1 MITNSKVYVLH
12 EYGAPSHYNA
22 LVELGKQNGF
32 SIIFIIFSPIGLI
45 KAFKEKKYKLVIKS
59 IGFLLSLPCR
69 KKSTIV
75 LGIAPYNR
83 LIVPLYFLLKRHL
96 LYYHT
101 SYTCWDGSNMAY
113 PTNSRFLKNL
123 WKKFIIKSICI
134 FAVSNKT
141 KDGLIKNGYAP
152 KNKISTVY
160 HSLNT
165 IVSNHPRYKENSF
178 IYVGRLIKPKGI
190 EEVLGIFANIPE
202 ARLTIV
208 GSGPLE
214 PVVRKYAE
222 NHTNISYLGYI
233 ESPQKLIPLYQDSSF
248 LIMNSKRSNGW
259 EELFGISIIEGMIC
273 GCVPITT
280 DHPGPKE
287 IITPNVNGLVTKE
300 NDIKKGI
307 EKALAMT
314 NEEYQVFRNQAIMR
328 GQEFHVSNIAKN
340 WKCILE

>member
-1 MITNSKVYVLH
+1 MVTNSKVYILH

-32 SIIFIIFSPIGLI
+32 SIIFLIFSPTGLI
-45 KAFKEKKYKLVIKS
+45 KAFKEKKFKIVIKS
-59 IGFLLSLPCR
+59 IEFLLSLPFR

-75 LGIAPYNR
+75 LGIAPYNG
-83 LIVPLYFLLKRHL
+83 LIIPLYYLLKRHL
-96 LYYHT
+96 IYYHT
-101 SYTCWDGSNMAY
+101 SYTCWSGINMAY

-123 WKKFIIKSICI
+123 WKKFISKSICI

-141 KDGLIKNGYAP
+141 KNELIQNGYAP
-152 KNKISTVY
+152 INKISTVY

-165 IVSNHPRYKENSF
+165 IVHNQPHDKENSF
-178 IYVGRLIKPKGI
+178 IYVGRLVKSKGI
-190 EEVLGIFANIPE
+190 EEVLSIFAQKTE

-214 PVVRKYAE
+214 SLVKKYTE
-222 NHTNISYLGYI
+222 IHTNISYLGYI
-233 ESPQKLIPLYQDSSF
+233 DNLQKLIPLYQNSSF
-248 LIMNSKRSNGW
+248 IIMNSKRSNGW

-287 IITPNVNGLVTKE
+287 IITQDVNGIITKE

-307 EKALAMT
+307 EKALTMT
-314 NEEYQVFRNQAIMR
+314 NKEYQVLRNRAIMR
-328 GQEFHVSNIAKN
+328 GQEFHVSNIAKY
-340 WKCILE
+340 WKSILE